1 MYETLTRSHDP
12 APLHAP
18 PISVAIE
25 RIHEVEVKKEK
36 RRIGQIQDAQD
47 KRVIKEQDKKRKRE
61 AELAAEG
68 DLSEEPSKKK
78 RALDLVEAMDGGD
91 VASSE
96 DQDDADASETTGG
109 DTMGRLPRFSELM
122 DDSPSTSFAAS
133 PEPTSLPTTTS
144 VDEDSALAKVSDK
157 VAVKSNQPP
166 NPPNP
171 PRRPLPIKTYTFKAG
186 PQSRGH
192 TSYLTFATL
201 LPSTTLREK
210 ELAKAKEALVDL
222 ENGKNVVVEIGGGGT
237 LDVDD
242 EFPLEE
248 GDLEMIEGLTE

>member
-18 PISVAIE
+18 PISAAIE

-36 RRIGQIQDAQD
+36 RRLGQIQDAQD
-47 KRVIKEQDKKRKRE
+47 KRSVKELDKKRKRD
-61 AELAAEG
+61 AEVAAEG

-78 RALDLVEAMDGGD
+78 IALDRVEAMEGGE
-91 VASSE
+91 VVSSE
-96 DQDDADASETTGG
+96 DQEDADMSETTGG
-109 DTMGRLPRFSELM
+109 ETTGRLPRLAELM
-122 DDSPSTSFAAS
+122 DDSPSTSTAAS
-133 PEPTSLPTTTS
+133 PEPTSLLTNIS
-144 VDEDSALAKVSDK
+144 ADSDSASVKVSK
-157 VAVKSNQPP
+157 IATGKSKQPP

-210 ELAKAKEALVDL
+210 ELEKAKEALIDL
-222 ENGKNVVVEIGGGGT
+222 ENGKNVVVEMGKAGT
-237 LDVDD
+237 LDADD